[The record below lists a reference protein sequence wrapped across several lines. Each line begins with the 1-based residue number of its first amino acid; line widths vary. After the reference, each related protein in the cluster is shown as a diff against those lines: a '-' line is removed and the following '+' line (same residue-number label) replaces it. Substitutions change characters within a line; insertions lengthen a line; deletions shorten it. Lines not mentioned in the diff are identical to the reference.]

1 MIVSGSIT
9 QTMSLGDGDGVQQCE
24 VADAAIPHGDPDYTT
39 GGILLPDG
47 RVAVVMVLD
56 DRGEGV
62 PADASNVNGST
73 VASRIR
79 NAYDAAQGLG

>member
-1 MIVSGSIT
+1 MIVLGGTT

-24 VADAAIPHGDPDYTT
+24 VSEAAIPHSVPDYTT
-39 GGILLPDG
+39 AGILLPDG

-79 NAYDAAQGLG
+79 NAYDAARGL

>member
-1 MIVSGSIT
+1 
-9 QTMSLGDGDGVQQCE
+9 MSLGDGDGVQLCE

-39 GGILLPDG
+39 AGILLPDG

-62 PADASNVNGST
+62 PADASNVSGST
-73 VASRIR
+73 VASRVR
-79 NAYDAAQGLG
+79 NAYDAARGL